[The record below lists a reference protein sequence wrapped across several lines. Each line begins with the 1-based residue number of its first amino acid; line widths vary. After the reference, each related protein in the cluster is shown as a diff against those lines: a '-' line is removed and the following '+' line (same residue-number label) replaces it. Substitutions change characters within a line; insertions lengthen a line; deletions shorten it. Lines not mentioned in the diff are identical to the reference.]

1 MPPDAARDAVRAAAV
16 ASVVVAYGVAFGR
29 SAAPH
34 LRSSKGTF
42 FVFFNLGERAAIRFA
57 VPPRQHPLAIAQNEA
72 RNRAAILAQRP
83 IGGFLLELSQAPPFA
98 ADALSYLAS
107 STHRARPSCPRR
119 LSSLWAQPPTS
130 SV

>member
-1 MPPDAARDAVRAAAV
+1 MNRLCAPHT
-16 ASVVVAYGVAFGR
+16 FR
-29 SAAPH
+29 SASLAF
-34 LRSSKGTF
+34 LEGTF

-57 VPPRQHPLAIAQNEA
+57 IPPRQHPLAIAQNEA

-119 LSSLWAQPPTS
+119 LSSFWAQPPTS